1 MFKYREFRDYIS
13 DSMKTV
19 REFETI
25 KELADHLQAEVDKY
39 GPEMID
45 CSKITFEKYGEG
57 IDDRIGWDDYAV
69 YVDGCLFGFT
79 DGMPND

>member
-1 MFKYREFRDYIS
+1 MFKYREFRDFVS

-25 KELADHLQAEVDKY
+25 KDLVDHLQADVDKY

-45 CSKITFEKYGEG
+45 CSKITFEKNGEG
-57 IDDRIGWDDYAV
+57 IDDRTGWEDHSV
-69 YVDGCLFGFT
+69 CVDGLLFGFT
-79 DGMPND
+79 DRMPND